1 MAFSENINY
10 KVNEIKSTPLE
21 PSVYFN
27 AYDSYEK
34 TKWLFQWEQFIAH
47 LPEGSPLS
55 EIRIIP
61 EALRKIGL
69 DWKCDIIS
77 FHKSIYDTSAIELRY
92 TCPHGQ
98 DFFRAMQ
105 IFDLMPID
113 MVCQAELKIVY
124 MNCFQECCIKPITNA
139 FATSMPDDAYKTYQP
154 ETKKSTALQEAIG
167 VIQENLGLEKEIP
180 KNPLGGSYQILLL
193 LRQYFPDVMKFKT
206 TCPHMTCLVKDNI
219 WEVQKLI
226 PHVNDRHKWNREQIA
241 DWIETL
247 DVDITIKQSKS

>member
-1 MAFSENINY
+1 MSQIG
-10 KVNEIKSTPLE
+10 
-21 PSVYFN
+21 
-27 AYDSYEK
+27 
-34 TKWLFQWEQFIAH
+34 QIA
-47 LPEGSPLS
+47 
-55 EIRIIP
+55 IP
-61 EALRKIGL
+61 
-69 DWKCDIIS
+69 
-77 FHKSIYDTSAIELRY
+77 
-92 TCPHGQ
+92 GQ
-98 DFFRAMQ
+98 TDGHNQ
-105 IFDLMPID
+105 P
-113 MVCQAELKIVY
+113 
-124 MNCFQECCIKPITNA
+124 NITNRA
-139 FATSMPDDAYKTYQP
+139 DCHTQPNFTNGEDCHTQP